1 MKVKELREALQSQPD
16 DSDIVIDMPK
26 DVTFGT
32 YETMGVLTMG
42 DKDESFTSIIIGKKI
57 WPVTEG
63 RDLHE

>member
-1 MKVKELREALQSQPD
+1 MKVKELREVLQSHPD

-32 YETMGVLTMG
+32 YDTMGVLTMRDE
-42 DKDESFTSIIIGKKI
+42 DKSFTSIIVGEKI

-63 RDLHE
+63 RN